1 MYKRQDVTNVVEHPV
16 LTVITSISMD
26 HMQYLGNT
34 IEEIAGEK
42 AGILKPG
49 VPVVYDASC
58 EESRTVIEA
67 RAMELK
73 CPKIPVGRDAYT
85 CLLYTSRCV

>member
-1 MYKRQDVTNVVEHPV
+1 M
-16 LTVITSISMD
+16 
-26 HMQYLGNT
+26 
-34 IEEIAGEK
+34 
-42 AGILKPG
+42 KPG

-85 CLLYTSRCV
+85 FMKTDAKGAYIAVRTSDGGQLVVTLAVPGGISADERFCRSDRL